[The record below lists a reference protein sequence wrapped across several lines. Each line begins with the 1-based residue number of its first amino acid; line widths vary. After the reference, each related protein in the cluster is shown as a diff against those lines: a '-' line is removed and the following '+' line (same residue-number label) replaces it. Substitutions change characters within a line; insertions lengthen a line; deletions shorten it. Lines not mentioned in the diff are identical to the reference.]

1 MTNIILDRS
10 EWLANGSR
18 GFDKELV
25 DVLDLVDGYVADAT
39 LPVIVEDKEYYSDS
53 FCLQSLEDVKKHIL
67 ESKNNLKVYAV
78 DASSIST
85 TDVTKVSIED
95 REALRV
101 LTESINTIDLKIK
114 KKKTESLA
122 PSLSAAPVIE
132 EVEAA
137 EAVEDIEVT
146 ESGEEET
153 TTPVSTP
160 IETLEDLEAEL
171 SNAQLSFDSKHEE
184 VYTALPKVS
193 IYQIRLVLI

>member
-78 DASSIST
+78 DASFIST

-132 EVEAA
+132 
-137 EAVEDIEVT
+137 AVEVIEVT

-153 TTPVSTP
+153 TTSTSTP

-171 SNAQLSFDSKHEE
+171 SAAQLSFNSKHDEI
-184 VYTALPKVS
+184 YKALPEVS

>member
-78 DASSIST
+78 DASFIST

-132 EVEAA
+132 AV

-153 TTPVSTP
+153 TTSASTP

-171 SNAQLSFDSKHEE
+171 SAAQLSFNSKHDEI
-184 VYTALPKVS
+184 YKALPEVS

>member
-78 DASSIST
+78 DASFIST

-132 EVEAA
+132 
-137 EAVEDIEVT
+137 AVEVIEVT

-153 TTPVSTP
+153 TTSASTP

-171 SNAQLSFDSKHEE
+171 SAAQLSFNSKHDEI
-184 VYTALPKVS
+184 YKALPEVS